1 MEVPRLCVAP
11 HSRVNS
17 TSKESKYGMWTLKRP
32 FRPTQYYFGTE
43 TKPYREFAKRHV
55 DALEAR
61 RTNR

>member
-1 MEVPRLCVAP
+1 
-11 HSRVNS
+11 
-17 TSKESKYGMWTLKRP
+17 MWTLKRP